1 MIQDH
6 TDHGTPK
13 ELNPY
18 PEWIH
23 VLEFFLSVPPWSGPF
38 LQPTHDLNKR
48 HKQRESR
55 TKHFCLK

>member
-13 ELNPY
+13 EIKNPY

-23 VLEFFLSVPPWSGPF
+23 VLEFSVSVRP
-38 LQPTHDLNKR
+38 
-48 HKQRESR
+48 
-55 TKHFCLK
+55 